1 MSRRNKQVPATRSRI
16 TKEQHVIRDEVVQKV
31 LKRKKRPRGKNL
43 VKEVNARLGTDF
55 EFPYETSRDIL
66 DDMRNFETRNAK
78 RKKVATEK
86 KKAKQQEDAL
96 DCLEVMTSLVKG
108 ADAEV
113 EEDYEAAVQIA
124 AESSVC
130 YMMRRILIEMGV

>member
-1 MSRRNKQVPATRSRI
+1 M
-16 TKEQHVIRDEVVQKV
+16 
-31 LKRKKRPRGKNL
+31 RK
-43 VKEVNARLGTDF
+43 
-55 EFPYETSRDIL
+55 
-66 DDMRNFETRNAK
+66 FETRNAK
-78 RKKVATEK
+78 RKKVAKEK
-86 KKAKQQEDAL
+86 EKAKEQEDAL

-113 EEDYEAAVQIA
+113 EEDYEVAVQIA

>member
-1 MSRRNKQVPATRSRI
+1 MKKCKTR
-16 TKEQHVIRDEVVQKV
+16 K
-31 LKRKKRPRGKNL
+31 
-43 VKEVNARLGTDF
+43 
-55 EFPYETSRDIL
+55 
-66 DDMRNFETRNAK
+66 AK

-86 KKAKQQEDAL
+86 ETAKEEEDAL

-113 EEDYEAAVQIA
+113 EEDYEVAVQIA

>member
-1 MSRRNKQVPATRSRI
+1 
-16 TKEQHVIRDEVVQKV
+16 
-31 LKRKKRPRGKNL
+31 
-43 VKEVNARLGTDF
+43 
-55 EFPYETSRDIL
+55 
-66 DDMRNFETRNAK
+66 MRNFETRNAK
-78 RKKVATEK
+78 RQKVATEK
-86 KKAKQQEDAL
+86 KKAKEQEDAL

-113 EEDYEAAVQIA
+113 EEDYEVAVQIA

>member
-1 MSRRNKQVPATRSRI
+1 M
-16 TKEQHVIRDEVVQKV
+16 
-31 LKRKKRPRGKNL
+31 
-43 VKEVNARLGTDF
+43 
-55 EFPYETSRDIL
+55 
-66 DDMRNFETRNAK
+66 
-78 RKKVATEK
+78 
-86 KKAKQQEDAL
+86 

-113 EEDYEAAVQIA
+113 EEDYEVAVQIA

>member
-43 VKEVNARLGTDF
+43 VKEVNALLGDDF
-55 EFPYETSRDIL
+55 EFPFETSREIF

-78 RKKVATEK
+78 RKKVATK
-86 KKAKQQEDAL
+86 TKQAKEQEDAL

-113 EEDYEAAVQIA
+113 KKDYEVAVQIA
-124 AESSVC
+124 AECSVC

>member
-1 MSRRNKQVPATRSRI
+1 M
-16 TKEQHVIRDEVVQKV
+16 
-31 LKRKKRPRGKNL
+31 KKFK
-43 VKEVNARLGTDF
+43 
-55 EFPYETSRDIL
+55 
-66 DDMRNFETRNAK
+66 TRNAK

-86 KKAKQQEDAL
+86 ETAKEEEDAL

-113 EEDYEAAVQIA
+113 EEDYEVAVQIA